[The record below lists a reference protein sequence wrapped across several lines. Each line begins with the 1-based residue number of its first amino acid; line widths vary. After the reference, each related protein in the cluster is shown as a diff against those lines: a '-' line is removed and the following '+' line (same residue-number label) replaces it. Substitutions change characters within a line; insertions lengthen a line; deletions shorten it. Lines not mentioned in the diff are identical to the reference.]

1 MRARWAHFV
10 CIYLEYMDGAAATAA
25 PFKSCCATC
34 FQNFI
39 SIPMKFV
46 CGGVKSIY
54 KEFKT
59 NTRYRFCTVAFN
71 IRINMNCS
79 QNEYRIRS
87 HHKHKCNHYSIFMGF
102 REKNETLIQFW
113 SVFSSIFFLSYRT
126 RKGERGKRC
135 EMKTNEQSINHRLWM
150 CMILKCETHKP

>member
-1 MRARWAHFV
+1 MCADWAHFV
-10 CIYLEYMDGAAATAA
+10 CIYLEYMDGAVVTAA
-25 PFKSCCATC
+25 AFKSCCATC

-71 IRINMNCS
+71 ILNQYELQREWISDSFASWVQVQSLFNIHGIS
-79 QNEYRIRS
+79 RKKRS
-87 HHKHKCNHYSIFMGF
+87 
-102 REKNETLIQFW
+102 TD
-113 SVFSSIFFLSYRT
+113 SVLKRFFLYFFFLSYPNAKRRKRKKMWNENERT
-126 RKGERGKRC
+126 INKSSPVNVHDF
-135 EMKTNEQSINHRLWM
+135 EMWDS
-150 CMILKCETHKP
+150 